1 MQFTVSYDRFGGP
14 EVLALT
20 ETDLPQPAPHQV
32 RVKVKAAGVNPLDS
46 KIRRGDLAHVFPVAF
61 PVVPGVDAAGVIDA
75 VGEAVTGFT
84 VGDEVFGVT
93 PAGSYTQ
100 YALMPAP
107 VAKPDALSWE
117 TAAALPTVGETAFR
131 ALKHL
136 GLAPGQTLLVHGA
149 AGSVG
154 AIAVQLATA
163 RGITVVGTAGAGDLE
178 RVTALGATAVPY
190 GPGWPGRV
198 RDAAPQGVHAVFDT
212 SGAGVLPDSVD
223 LAGSP
228 DRVITIADMNA
239 AQHGVRFTG
248 MDPADRAPEAL
259 PELAAL
265 AAAGRL
271 TVQIWRTYPLK
282 EAAQAQDD
290 IDNRRNRGKVILLP

>member
-1 MQFTVSYDRFGGP
+1 MPFSISYDRFGGP
-14 EVLALT
+14 DVLTLT
-20 ETDLPQPAPHQV
+20 ETDLPTPAPHEV
-32 RVKVKAAGVNPLDS
+32 RVRVKAAGVNPLDN
-46 KIRRGDLAHVFPVAF
+46 KIRRGDLAGVFPAEF
-61 PVVPGVDAAGVIDA
+61 PIVPGLDAAGVIDA
-75 VGEAVTGFT
+75 LGEAVTGFA

-93 PAGSYTQ
+93 PAGSYAQ

-107 VAKPDALSWE
+107 VAKPATLSWE

-136 GLAPGQTLLVHGA
+136 SLAPGQTLLIHGA
-149 AGSVG
+149 VGSVG

-163 RGITVVGTAGAGDLE
+163 RGITVVGTAGADDLE
-178 RVTALGATAVPY
+178 RLTALGATAAAY
-190 GPGWPGRV
+190 GPGWPERV
-198 RDAAPQGVHAVFDT
+198 RAAAPQGVDAVFDT

-223 LAGSP
+223 LAGGP
-228 DRVITIADMNA
+228 DRVITIADMDA
-239 AQHGVRFTG
+239 ARHGVRFTG

-271 TVQIWRTYPLK
+271 TVEIWRTYPLK

-290 IDNRRNRGKVILLP
+290 LDNRRSRGKVILLP